1 MDSQIKKLVPKY
13 IVRPGE
19 ILDEEIQARG
29 FTPEYLLNTFGLPIQ
44 TLDALIQNRISI
56 SPEIAVIL
64 GKAFDQ
70 SPEFWLNL
78 QTRYTALTKSRLKA
92 EKSV

>member
-1 MDSQIKKLVPKY
+1 MATSIKKLVPKY
-13 IVRPGE
+13 IARPGE
-19 ILDEEIQARG
+19 ILSEEIQSHG

-56 SPEIAVIL
+56 SPEIALIL

-78 QTRYTALTKSRLKA
+78 QIRYNALTKNKLQV